1 MVYAGVS
8 LYNFTDRVR
17 SHAGLGIAGVLLVAV
32 SIAAGLGL
40 SALAGITFNASST
53 QIVPFL
59 SLGLGVD
66 AVFLLVHTFTLQ
78 TLTNIPTKVSY
89 ALLLFINFDDISNV
103 KDTFFYFYGQY

>member
-1 MVYAGVS
+1 MVYAGIT
-8 LYNFTDRVR
+8 LYNWTDRVK
-17 SHAGLGIAGVLLVAV
+17 SHAGLGIAGVMLVAI
-32 SIAAGLGL
+32 SIAAGLGI

-78 TLTNIPTKVSY
+78 TPTNIPAK
-89 ALLLFINFDDISNV
+89 V
-103 KDTFFYFYGQY
+103 KDLLRL